1 MKRIAHILPLV
12 FASVLPFLLAAPS
25 AAVAQDS
32 ARSDQEKLGARLFN
46 QSCVECHLKQQL
58 GTTTYAPALSQDTLG
73 GKADVIHD
81 VISNGTPR
89 MPGFKIQFAPAQ
101 IDAIVAY
108 IKTIPAAS
116 AAPRTGKAGGAGE
129 PD

>member
-1 MKRIAHILPLV
+1 MKRGAQISLSV
-12 FASVLPFLLAAPS
+12 FASVLALNVPNLA
-25 AAVAQDS
+25 VGQDTH
-32 ARSDQEKLGARLFN
+32 SDQDKLGERLFD
-46 QSCVECHLKQQL
+46 QSCVVCHKAPQL
-58 GTTTYAPALSQDTLG
+58 GATTYAPSLSMDTLG
-73 GKADVIHD
+73 GKADVMRE

-108 IKTIPAAS
+108 IKTIPAPAT
-116 AAPRTGKAGGAGE
+116 APPPAKAKGAGE